1 MELETER
8 LKLRM
13 WREEDFDVYAEFHA
27 DVEMAHFIGGACD
40 RSTAWRRMACEV
52 GHWTLRGY
60 GFWAL
65 EEKASGNVVGSC
77 GLWNPE
83 GWPELEVGYWLTRP
97 GQGKGYATEA
107 ARRSIEYAFGDLGVS
122 TLISCIHLDNEAS
135 TGVAR
140 RLGAELEETIE
151 LHTFG
156 PHGIWRYPGVPA

>member
-13 WREEDFDVYAEFHA
+13 WREEDFDVYAEFNA
-27 DVEMAHFIGGACD
+27 DTEMAHFIGGACD
-40 RSTAWRRMACEV
+40 RVTAWRRMACEV
-52 GHWTLRGY
+52 GHWALRGY

-65 EEKASGNVVGSC
+65 EEKSSGKIMGSC

-83 GWPELEVGYWLTRP
+83 GWPEMEVGYWLVRD

-107 ARRSIEYAFGDLGVS
+107 ARRSMEFAFGELGVT
-122 TLISCIHLDNEAS
+122 TLISCIHPDNEAS
-135 TGVAR
+135 KAVAR
-140 RLGAELEETIE
+140 RLGAELEKTIE